1 MRALLMKKLLRFE
14 VKQNLRRPSRVYVK
28 STDGKN
34 IYGSFHMN
42 EPDLFDGWDNLSMN
56 QTIELKQFIQNLK
69 AVHQHLSPSPTSTL
83 LDLRFRLPYEFIN
96 VLEQIEII
104 CYEQKVELNVFE
116 PMVSSMIQ
124 QIKIAVGK
132 LSGSSKEQALTLLDQ
147 VNLAEYKK
155 QDFSHQIKSIFS
167 ELQGIVNRSEKL
179 HHKAITLFEKDKSY
193 SPMAIKGMA
202 NGETTPSKWLVACAV
217 EILLDEKNEILF
229 KILTEDDLFM
239 LWAKQLLD
247 RGHSYE
253 NVLDKAHS
261 LSREELINKI
271 KQYHQSATKT
281 K

>member
-1 MRALLMKKLLRFE
+1 MKKLLRFE

-42 EPDLFDGWDNLSMN
+42 EPDLFDGWNNLSIN
-56 QTIELKQFIQNLK
+56 QTIELKQFMQNLK
-69 AVHQHLSPSPTSTL
+69 AIHQHLHPSPTSTL
-83 LDLRFRLPYEFIN
+83 LDLRFRLPYEFIE

-104 CYEQKVELNVFE
+104 CDEQKVELNIFE

-132 LSGSSKEQALTLLDQ
+132 LSGSSKEHALTLLNQ

-155 QDFSHQIKSIFS
+155 QDFSNQIKSIFS
-167 ELQGIVNRSEKL
+167 ELQAVVNRSEKL
-179 HHKAITLFEKDKSY
+179 HHKAITLFDKDKSY
-193 SPMAIKGMA
+193 SPMAVKGMA
-202 NGETTPSKWLVACAV
+202 SGETTPSKWLVACAV
-217 EILLDEKNEILF
+217 EVLLNEKNDILF
-229 KILTEDDLFM
+229 KILTEDDVFM

-247 RGHSYE
+247 QGHNPE
-253 NVLDKAHS
+253 EIIHKIDALNKN
-261 LSREELINKI
+261 ELINKI
-271 KQYHQSATKT
+271 KCYK